1 VLRRLDLGVHI
12 ALDLDQVEQVA
23 AGQEFK
29 RLISGE
35 LEPCSAEAGV
45 ALGEPVADLVE
56 RPQSMPTPFSAFLRR
71 RYSPE
76 GLPKPC
82 RKTTAAALGAGT
94 RQALRYTHP
103 VSPPKAGMTSPAFPI
118 GHTYKCPE
126 PPHTSRVPGTFWRRR
141 GGRSL
146 GRYLPC
152 PRRDPDDVPD
162 FLMIGAP
169 KAGTTAL
176 PVSHREPAGGSP
188 G

>member
-1 VLRRLDLGVHI
+1 MGWSRVTAGLSPVLRRLDLGVHI

-76 GLPKPC
+76 GSPKPC
-82 RKTTAAALGAGT
+82 RNTTAAALGPARARPCGT
-94 RQALRYTHP
+94 PTRSA
-103 VSPPKAGMTSPAFPI
+103 
-118 GHTYKCPE
+118 
-126 PPHTSRVPGTFWRRR
+126 RRR
-141 GGRSL
+141 L
-146 GRYLPC
+146 
-152 PRRDPDDVPD
+152 
-162 FLMIGAP
+162 A
-169 KAGTTAL
+169 
-176 PVSHREPAGGSP
+176 
-188 G
+188 